1 MNKLRLFPI
10 ALTALVLGS
19 CSSEDVIDNG
29 GNGSVLPGE
38 KGYISLGINLPTTPS
53 TRAENDKF
61 DDGTANEYAVKDAT
75 LIVFTGD
82 AESTATVTGVYTLT
96 LHGSTNVGSSTD
108 NITTSYQLTQEVTK
122 PGDGNNLYALVV
134 LNKGGVTLDE
144 SIKGKHLSDFT
155 GTVQTDDFLDGTNI
169 LMTNAPLSKTKG
181 GSAVP
186 TGNLVTLT
194 EIAPENVFTTEAEAK
209 ANPAADIYVER
220 ALAKVTVTTVTGNS
234 YNVDDDTNPTIT
246 AEIKGWALDVTNKE
260 SYLVRNMTDAN
271 WWSYNA
277 SKATDPETG
286 VNDDYRF
293 VGSDAV
299 STDPEL
305 YRTYWGIDP
314 NYNTTY
320 EATKFNM
327 LGGTTLAASQLK
339 ATGETNAL
347 YCKENTFDVANMIQD
362 RTTRVI
368 VAAKIEVPDES
379 DNKDNDG
386 TFYTLDNNKDVF
398 YNTTN
403 IVKQIKAYFLTN
415 KDVAAY
421 LDENK
426 NLLNK
431 PLDENSLTVH
441 FDKTTADG
449 KVTGGEVTVE
459 SIDIDKSIFTNGEVP
474 AELKEG
480 GTGTT
485 TPYSSALTEI
495 NSHNYSCYKGG
506 IAYYPVMIKHFG
518 DDLTKWNAA
527 NKTESYP
534 NPDKEAKWLGR
545 YGVLRNN
552 WYNIDVTA
560 IKSIGY
566 AEVPTVQPNFDDPVE
581 SWISVKINVL
591 SWAKRTQ
598 NVEL

>member
-1 MNKLRLFPI
+1 MKKVKLFSF
-10 ALTALVLGS
+10 ALATLMLGA
-19 CSSEDVIDNG
+19 CTSEDVIDDG
-29 GNGSVLPGE
+29 GKGTLLPGE

-53 TRAENDKF
+53 TRAVNDKF
-61 DDGTANEYAVKDAT
+61 DDGTADEYAVNDAT

-96 LHGSTNVGSSTD
+96 LPGGTNVGSSTD

-186 TGNLVTLT
+186 TGELVTLT

-234 YNVDDDTNPTIT
+234 YNVDDDANPTIT

-260 SYLVRNMTDAN
+260 SYLVRNMTGAN

-277 SKATDPETG
+277 SKATDSETG
-286 VNDDYRF
+286 VNNDYRF
-293 VGSDAV
+293 VGSAAV

-314 NYNTTY
+314 NYTTY

-368 VAAKIEVPDES
+368 VAATIKVPDGK
-379 DNKDNDG
+379 KDTDG
-386 TFYTLDNNKDVF
+386 TFYTLDNNKDVL
-398 YNTTN
+398 YNTEN
-403 IVKQIKAYFLTN
+403 IEKQIKTYFLNN

-421 LDENK
+421 LDKNK
-426 NLLNK
+426 SSLTK
-431 PLDENSLTVH
+431 QIDESSLTVH
-441 FDKTTADG
+441 FDKTGADDE
-449 KVTGGEVTVE
+449 VTGGEVTVE
-459 SIDIDKSIFTNGEVP
+459 SIDIDKTIFASGEVP
-474 AELKEG
+474 AELKDNG
-480 GTGTT
+480 A
-485 TPYSSALTEI
+485 PYESALTEI

-506 IAYYPVMIKHFG
+506 TAYYPVMIKHFG
-518 DDLTKWNAA
+518 DDLTTWNAA
-527 NKTESYP
+527 NKTTSYP
-534 NPDKEAKWLGR
+534 DPDKEAKWLGR

-566 AEVPTVQPNFDDPVE
+566 AEVPTVEPNFDDPVE

-598 NVEL
+598 NVDL

>member
-1 MNKLRLFPI
+1 MKKVKLFSF
-10 ALTALVLGS
+10 ALATLMLGA
-19 CSSEDVIDNG
+19 CTSEDVIDTG
-29 GNGSVLPGE
+29 GKGTLLPGE

-53 TRAENDKF
+53 TRAANDQF
-61 DDGTANEYAVKDAT
+61 DDGKPEEYAVNDAT
-75 LIVFTGD
+75 LIVFAGKD
-82 AESTATVTGVYTLT
+82 EGSAKVTGVYDLGN
-96 LHGSTNVGSSTD
+96 LSGANVGSATD
-108 NITTSYQLTQEVTK
+108 NITTSYQLTQEVNK
-122 PGDGNNLYALVV
+122 PGEKENLYALVV
-134 LNKGGVTLDE
+134 LNKGDVNLSETALKNQTL
-144 SIKGKHLSDFT
+144 SYFT
-155 GTVQTDDFLDGTNI
+155 GTVLTDDFLDGTNI

-186 TGNLVTLT
+186 TGDLVTLT

-246 AEIKGWALDVTNKE
+246 AEIKGWALDVTNTE
-260 SYLVRNMTDAN
+260 SYLVRNMTGAN

-286 VNDDYRF
+286 VNNDYRF
-293 VGSDAV
+293 VGSAAV

-320 EATKFNM
+320 DDTKFNM
-327 LGGTTLAASQLK
+327 LGGTTLAAAQLK

-368 VAAKIEVPDES
+368 VAATIKVPDGK
-379 DNKDNDG
+379 KDTDG

-398 YNTTN
+398 YSTTN
-403 IVKQIKAYFLTN
+403 IEKQIKAYFLNN

-421 LDENK
+421 LK
-426 NLLNK
+426 TPGLLNQT
-431 PLDENSLTVH
+431 LTEDHLTVN

-449 KVTGGEVTVE
+449 EVTGGEVTVK
-459 SIDIDKSIFTNGEVP
+459 SIDIEKSIFTSGEVP
-474 AELKEG
+474 TELKEG
-480 GTGTT
+480 ETETT

-518 DDLTKWNAA
+518 DDLTTWNAA

-534 NPDKEAKWLGR
+534 GTDKEAKWLGR

-552 WYNIDVTA
+552 WYNIDVTS

-598 NVEL
+598 NVDL

>member
-1 MNKLRLFPI
+1 MKKVKLFSFAFATLM
-10 ALTALVLGS
+10 LGA
-19 CSSEDVIDNG
+19 CTSEDVIDTG
-29 GNGSVLPGE
+29 GKGTLLPGE

-53 TRAENDKF
+53 TRAVNDKF
-61 DDGTANEYAVKDAT
+61 DDGTADEYAVNDAT

-96 LHGSTNVGSSTD
+96 LPGGTNVGSSSD
-108 NITTSYQLTQEVTK
+108 NITTSYQLTQAVNK

-134 LNKGGVTLDE
+134 LNKGDVTLDE
-144 SIKGKHLSDFT
+144 TIKGKHLSDFT
-155 GTVQTDDFLDGTNI
+155 GTALTDDFLDGTNI

-181 GSAVP
+181 GSSVP
-186 TGNLVTLT
+186 TGDLVTLT

-234 YNVDDDTNPTIT
+234 YNVDDATNPTIT

-260 SYLVRNMTDAN
+260 SYLVRNMTGAN

-277 SKATDPETG
+277 SKATDHETG

-293 VGSDAV
+293 VGSAAV

-314 NYNTTY
+314 NYTTY

-362 RTTRVI
+362 CTTRVI
-368 VAAKIEVPDES
+368 VAATIKVPDGK
-379 DNKDNDG
+379 KDTDG

-398 YNTTN
+398 YSTTN
-403 IVKQIKAYFLTN
+403 IEKQIKAYFLNN

-421 LDENK
+421 LK
-426 NLLNK
+426 TPGLLK
-431 PLDENSLTVH
+431 QTLTEDHLTVN

-449 KVTGGEVTVE
+449 EVTGGEVTVK
-459 SIDIDKSIFTNGEVP
+459 SIDIEKSIFTSGEVP
-474 AELKEG
+474 TELKEG
-480 GTGTT
+480 ETGTT

-518 DDLTKWNAA
+518 DDLTTWNAA

-534 NPDKEAKWLGR
+534 GTDKEAKWLGR

-552 WYNIDVTA
+552 WYNIDVTS